1 MRSRAAASILARG
14 GFQEAYSMEGGIR
27 AWKGMVASGAP
38 EAGIAYFPLESH
50 PSQLTGLAWVLE
62 DGTGKFYGE
71 VASMM
76 KDLEAAKVFLDLA
89 AAEAGHKERL
99 YAIYLGLSGK
109 REDPKFPGSVISF
122 PSDTDYMEGGVEVGK
137 ALDWA
142 RARTPEE
149 IVEYALSL
157 EINSYDLHLKMEQR
171 MKDDRSARMFASLAE
186 EEKGHLN
193 RLRELFLR
201 LMTPI

>member
-1 MRSRAAASILARG
+1 VRSRAAASILARG
-14 GFQEAYSMEGGIR
+14 GFQDAYSMEGGIR
-27 AWKGMVASGAP
+27 AWKGMRASGAP
-38 EAGIAYFPLESH
+38 EAGIAYFPSASP

-62 DGTGKFYGE
+62 DGTRKFYRE

-76 KDLEAAKVFLDLA
+76 KGLEAANLFRELA
-89 AAEAGHKERL
+89 AAEARHKETL
-99 YAIYLGLSGK
+99 YAIYLNLSGMT
-109 REDPKFPGSVISF
+109 EDANFPGSVISF
-122 PSDTDYMEGGVEVGK
+122 PADAEYMEGGVEVGK

-142 RARTPEE
+142 RAKTPEE

-193 RLRELFLR
+193 RLQELFLR
-201 LMTPI
+201 LMTPV